1 MTPTASLGAQLPGK
15 QTFKAVSYWQG
26 TPRHF
31 ISRTYQ
37 IIHVLSLTS
46 HSSTNWLCSNS
57 VFCFPFSSVSRK
69 CYGFSPYV
77 ASYPPPFD
85 SQSKIK
91 TSPFR
96 RVYRQNA
103 AAFFATEPTFS
114 AAESPVVSEDEGRRV
129 GECISQQ
136 TAPSS
141 TGRLP
146 VFITQYQLSVW
157 LRKLLR
163 SLPRYVTHVVLRT
176 HRGHMTKHMGCL
188 FSL

>member
-1 MTPTASLGAQLPGK
+1 MYYRWPVTAA
-15 QTFKAVSYWQG
+15 
-26 TPRHF
+26 
-31 ISRTYQ
+31 RTGSVA
-37 IIHVLSLTS
+37 IPFF
-46 HSSTNWLCSNS
+46 
-57 VFCFPFSSVSRK
+57 VFCFLQWVENVTDFHRTSLRIPRLSTVK
-69 CYGFSPYV
+69 
-77 ASYPPPFD
+77 A
-85 SQSKIK
+85 KIK

-141 TGRLP
+141 TSRLP

-188 FSL
+188 FSLWGWMSLNLPFCFFIIIYF